1 MSNPSRT
8 NTRRVCAGVIAA
20 SMTAGAAIALG
31 GTAASAA
38 DLPET
43 FIDTASTAWSYSDTN
58 VDPAAGASDRL
69 VWTGADYDASAWKSA
84 TGAFGAK
91 NGQPTGLGSSFPVN
105 TLLSQY
111 IDGTTDDVPTFHFRT
126 SFDVDGDQLAELSGL
141 TASVTYDD
149 AIQVFVNG
157 EKVAGFE
164 DARVEA
170 APEAERN
177 LTYAGNSNGDPV
189 TSTFTIDAEDLIE
202 GENTVAV
209 ALHQDRISSSD
220 IYFDFKS
227 LTPVIEGEES
237 PTAYTDLVLNI
248 GSDETSR
255 NITWYTNTDSAQA
268 LQYAKGADAESFP
281 TAGVTT
287 VDATGAGTTSGEFNR
302 RAAITDLDENSSYV
316 YRVGS
321 ESGGWSEPSVFTTDD
336 FTGDYGFLFF
346 GDPQIGASGNAQ
358 RDGEGWAETLDIA
371 TESYP
376 ESELLFS
383 AGDQVNTA
391 SSESEYE
398 YYLAPEQM
406 TQIPTVPVNG
416 NHDVGSKAYEQ
427 HYTVP
432 NLDPNA
438 GAATSGSSSGGD
450 YWFTYKDV
458 LYVVLNTNSNDDQSH
473 IDFMEK
479 VVAEHGADAKWKV
492 VAFHHSI
499 YSVASHVYD
508 GQIERLRNALPTA
521 ISDLGFD
528 LVLQGHDHSYTRS
541 YLIEDGELADAEEVA
556 GQSEISA
563 GEGEVLYVTAN
574 SASGSKYYDV
584 RAPDAWYASVINQE
598 KVRNYSHID
607 VTDSSITVKTL
618 RSEVHGSDAVNS
630 VVDEVKLVRDDV
642 TAPEIT
648 LPENDEIAQGAD
660 FDALTGVTA
669 TDDRDGDLTSSIEV
683 EGTVDAETLGEYQ
696 LVYTV
701 SDAAGN
707 EASATR
713 KVTVVEAPVVT
724 PPADEA
730 SITISGEAIQ
740 GGKIAFAG
748 KGFTAGES
756 VTATVHSEPVDLGEF
771 VVAADGTLNI
781 AWTIPADFATGDHSV
796 VITLADGTTVTGE
809 FTVAAAPAGSAGGG
823 DSASGD
829 DSADGLAA
837 TGAELPLLV
846 LGVALLMLIGG
857 GILVARRRVALNRA

>member
-1 MSNPSRT
+1 MESTDDMPIPRKPL
-8 NTRRVCAGVIAA
+8 RRAGAGIIAA
-20 SMTAGAAIALG
+20 SLAATACI
-31 GTAASAA
+31 TFSTSAA
-38 DLPET
+38 NADELPES
-43 FIDTASTAWSYSDTN
+43 FIDTASTTWNYSDTN

-69 VWTGADYDASAWKSA
+69 VWTGADYDASSWKSA
-84 TGAFGAK
+84 VGAFGAK
-91 NGQPTGLGSSFPVN
+91 NGQPTGLGSSFPVT

-111 IDGTTDDVPTFHFRT
+111 IAGATDDVPTFHFRT
-126 SFDVDGDQLAELSGL
+126 AFDVDSAQLAELSGL
-141 TASVTYDD
+141 TATVTYDD
-149 AIQVFVNG
+149 ALQVFVNG

-164 DARVEA
+164 DERVEA
-170 APEAERN
+170 ATETERN

-189 TSTFTIDAEDLIE
+189 TSTFTIDAEDLVE

-209 ALHQDRISSSD
+209 ALYQDRVSSSD

-227 LTPVIEGEES
+227 LTPVVEGEE
-237 PTAYTDLVLNI
+237 PATAYSDIVLNI

-255 NITWYTNTDSAQA
+255 NVTWYTNTDSAQT
-268 LQYAKGADAESFP
+268 LQYAKGADATSFP
-281 TAGVTT
+281 TTGVTT
-287 VDATGAGTTSGEFNR
+287 IDAAGAATTSGEFNR
-302 RAAITDLDENSSYV
+302 RAAITDLEENSSYV

-321 ESGGWSEPSVFTTDD
+321 ESAGWSEPSVFTTTA
-336 FTGDYGFLFF
+336 FTGDYEFLFF

-358 RDGEGWAETLDIA
+358 SDGAGWAETLDIA
-371 TESYP
+371 TETYP
-376 ESELLFS
+376 NSELLFS

-458 LYVVLNTNSNDDQSH
+458 LYVVLNTNSDDDQSH

-479 VVAEHGADAKWKV
+479 VVAEHGDEASWQV
-492 VAFHHSI
+492 LAFHHSI

-508 GQIERLRNALPTA
+508 TQIERLRNALPTA

-541 YLIEDGELADAEEVA
+541 YLIKDGELADAEEVA

-584 RAPDAWYASVINQE
+584 KAPDAWYGSVVNQE
-598 KVRNYSHID
+598 KVRNYSHIE
-607 VTDSSITVKTL
+607 VTGSSITVKTL
-618 RSEVHGSDAVNS
+618 RSEVHGLDAVNS
-630 VVDEVKLVRDDV
+630 VVDEVTLVRDDV

-648 LPENDEIAQGAD
+648 LPENDEIVQGEE
-660 FDALTGVTA
+660 FDRLEGVSA
-669 TDDRDGDLTSSIEV
+669 ADDRDGDLTSSIEV
-683 EGTVDAETLGEYQ
+683 TGTVDVDTLGDYE

-707 EASATR
+707 AASATR
-713 KVTVVEAPVVT
+713 TVTVVDAPVVT

-730 SITISGEAIQ
+730 TIAVSGEAVQ
-740 GGKIAFAG
+740 GGKITFAG

-756 VTATVHSEPVDLGEF
+756 VTAVVHSDPVDLGQF
-771 VVAADGTLNI
+771 VVAADGTLSI
-781 AWTIPADFATGDHSV
+781 GWTIPADFATGGHSI

-809 FTVAAAPAGSAGGG
+809 FTVAAAAAAGGG
-823 DSASGD
+823 
-829 DSADGLAA
+829 LAT
-837 TGAELPLLV
+837 TGAELPLTI
-846 LGVALLMLIGG
+846 LGIALIMLIGG
-857 GILVARRRVALNRA
+857 GILVARRRLIANRD

>member
-1 MSNPSRT
+1 MPIPRT
-8 NTRRVCAGVIAA
+8 SLRRVGAGVIAA
-20 SMTAGAAIALG
+20 SLAATACITFST
-31 GTAASAA
+31 TAANAA
-38 DLPET
+38 ELPEN
-43 FIDTASTAWSYSDTN
+43 FIDTASTTWNYSDTN
-58 VDPAAGASDRL
+58 IDPAAGAPDRL
-69 VWTGADYDASAWKSA
+69 VWTGAEYDDSSWKSG

-91 NGQPTGLGSSFPVN
+91 RGQPTGLGQSFPVN

-111 IDGTTDDVPTFHFRT
+111 IDGTTDNVPTFHFRT
-126 SFDVDGDQLAELSGL
+126 SFEVDGEQLAELSSL
-141 TASVTYDD
+141 TATATYDD
-149 AIQVFVNG
+149 AVQVFVNG

-177 LTYAGNSNGDPV
+177 LTFAGNSNGDPV
-189 TSTFTIDAEDLIE
+189 TSTFTIDAADLVE

-209 ALHQDRISSSD
+209 ALYQDRITSSD

-227 LTPVIEGEES
+227 LTPVKVGEEP
-237 PTAYTDLVLNI
+237 PTAYTDVVLTI

-255 NITWYTNTDSAQA
+255 NVTWYTNTDTAQT

-281 TAGVTT
+281 TTGVTT
-287 VDATGAGTTSGEFNR
+287 LEATGAGTTSGEFNR

-321 ESGGWSEPSVFTTDD
+321 EADGWSEPRVFATAS
-336 FTGDYGFLFF
+336 FTGDYEFLFF

-371 TESYP
+371 TEAYP
-376 ESELLFS
+376 GSELLFS

-406 TQIPTVPVNG
+406 SQIPTVPVNG

-479 VVAEHGADAKWKV
+479 VVAEHGDEATWKV
-492 VAFHHSI
+492 LAFHHSI

-521 ISDLGFD
+521 ISDMGFD

-541 YLIEDGELADAEEVA
+541 YLIKDGELADAEEVA

-598 KVRNYSHID
+598 KVRNYSHIE
-607 VTDSSITVKTL
+607 VTDSSLSVKTL

-630 VVDEVKLVRDDV
+630 VVDEVTLVRDDV
-642 TAPEIT
+642 TAPEISVPAT
-648 LPENDEIAQGAD
+648 GEVEQGTE
-660 FDALTGVTA
+660 FDPLEGVTA

-683 EGTVDAETLGEYQ
+683 AGTVDVDTLGDYE

-707 EASATR
+707 EASVTR
-713 KVTVVEAPVVT
+713 TVTVVEAAVVT

-730 SITISGEAIQ
+730 SISVSGDAVQ
-740 GGKIAFAG
+740 GGKITFAG
-748 KGFTAGES
+748 KGFTAGET
-756 VTATVHSEPVDLGEF
+756 VNAAVHSDPVDLGEF
-771 VVAADGTLNI
+771 VVAADGTLSI
-781 AWTIPADFATGDHSV
+781 AWTIPVDFATGAHSV
-796 VITLADGTTVTGE
+796 IITLADGTTVTGE
-809 FTVAAAPAGSAGGG
+809 FTVTAAASAGGG
-823 DSASGD
+823 
-829 DSADGLAA
+829 LAT
-837 TGAELPLLV
+837 TGAELPLTILGIALV
-846 LGVALLMLIGG
+846 MLIGG
-857 GILVARRRVALNRA
+857 GILVARRRLLANRD